1 MGNVRENLARLR
13 PCSGTSKVWPRLE
26 PLPVKHN
33 PYLHDLVW
41 TLLKPHPA
49 GKLLDIPA
57 GPGYFA
63 QQAQANGFQAVAAEI
78 DQSLHIFPEV
88 SYQTVDMSKELPF
101 PINSF
106 DYIVSIE
113 GIEHI
118 ENQFLFIRECNRILK
133 RGGKFF
139 LTTPNSSSLESRL
152 LFFITGVHDNPPRPI
167 RGDLSNIFMEHIN
180 LIPFH
185 RLETFLRLAGFQI
198 ETHTTYRMRK
208 GSLFLYP
215 LVYPFAY
222 LRYLVTYRKKFK
234 GKPDEQFYWSLMK
247 RYLSREVMCG
257 SHAVIVALK
266 K

>member
-1 MGNVRENLARLR
+1 MGKLRESLIGIH
-13 PCSGTSKVWPRLE
+13 PSSDTSKDRPDMQ
-26 PLPVKHN
+26 PLPTKHN

-49 GKLLDIPA
+49 GRLLDIPA
-57 GPGYFA
+57 GPDYFA
-63 QQAQANGFQAVAAEI
+63 QQAQADGFQAIAAEI
-78 DQSLHIFPEV
+78 DQSLHVFPEL
-88 SYQTVDMSKELPF
+88 SYQTADMSKELPF
-101 PINSF
+101 PPNDF

-118 ENQFLFIRECNRILK
+118 ENQFLFLRECNRILK
-133 RGGKFF
+133 RGGKLF

-152 LFFITGVHDNPPRPI
+152 LFSITGIHDNPPRPI
-167 RGDLSNIFMEHIN
+167 RGNLPNIFMEHIN

-208 GSLFLYP
+208 GSLLLYP
-215 LVYPFAY
+215 WVYPLAY
-222 LRYLVTYRKKFK
+222 LRYIVTYRRKFK
-234 GKPDEQFYWSLMK
+234 GKPDDQFYWSLMK

-257 SHAVIVALK
+257 SLIVMVALK